1 MTKKLN
7 KFFHEHS
14 ITNLIRLNFHKV
26 DKNFY
31 RSAQPSPKQLE
42 KIIKKYK
49 IKTIINLRGAEKI
62 SILEKERAICKKL
75 NVNLIEIKYHSRG
88 IPSYETIKNTK
99 KLLESIEYPVLI
111 HCKAGSDRTGL
122 VATLYLYFIKNIPI
136 NKAIKQLNFFPYGH
150 IKYGKTGLIDFYFE
164 EFIKSKE
171 ENLLLWHEKINKK
184 ELEKRFKNNTLFDFI
199 LDKVLKRE

>member
-1 MTKKLN
+1 LTKKLN